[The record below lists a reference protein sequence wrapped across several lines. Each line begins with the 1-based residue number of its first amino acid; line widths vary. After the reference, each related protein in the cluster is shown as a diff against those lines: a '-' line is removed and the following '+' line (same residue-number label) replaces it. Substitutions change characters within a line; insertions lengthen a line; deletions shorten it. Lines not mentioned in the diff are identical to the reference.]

1 MINLANQLY
10 TAWNTRDIEQVKP
23 LLSSDV
29 TYKDWNVNE
38 TGFDNVTAGIK
49 YIMDSFPNL
58 HTDVTGMTVDSSNSK
73 VTVEMTT
80 SLTSSRAINV
90 TNVLTCN
97 ETHITSIEAVIKE

>member
-10 TAWNTRDIEQVKP
+10 AAWNTCDIEQVKP

-49 YIMDSFPNL
+49 HIMDSFPNL
-58 HTDVTGMTVDSSNSK
+58 QTDVTGMTTDSSNSK
-73 VTVEMTT
+73 VTVEMSTYLYSGRT
-80 SLTSSRAINV
+80 INI